1 MHHMPVHDAS
11 KEESK
16 PRGPLSGI
24 RVIDAS
30 TLFAGPVAATFMADL
45 GADVIKVEHPAG
57 DGQRRMGWQVDGTSL
72 LWTVYNRNK
81 RCVTIDLHDSEGQSL
96 FRRLVD
102 SADVLIENFRPGT
115 LERWNCGYDELSASN
130 PKLILLRITAF
141 GQTGP
146 WADRPGFGTIAE
158 AMSGFA
164 HINGHPDGPPT
175 LPPFA
180 LGDSITGLFGAA
192 SVLAALQSQGAGEDR
207 HGQVIDLSIVEPIF
221 WILGP
226 QITLFDQLGI
236 VQGRSGNRAPFT
248 CPRNMYKSK
257 DDQWIAIS
265 ASAQSIAE
273 RLMRMIG
280 SAEYIEKPWFADHT
294 GRLEH
299 EDELDD
305 LIQAWVGDRTT
316 QEVMTQIDK
325 WEVAACPVYS
335 IADIADDPQFAARN
349 AITHLEREDG
359 RLVAIQ
365 NVQPLFSAT
374 PGAHRWLG
382 RTLGHDNDEIFMEE
396 LGLDANELD
405 ALRERGVVV
414 NDPLS
419 RE

>member
-1 MHHMPVHDAS
+1 MKVHDAS
-11 KEESK
+11 NDQASSK
-16 PRGPLSGI
+16 GPLTGI

-30 TLFAGPVAATFMADL
+30 TLFAGPVAATFLADL
-45 GADVIKVEHPAG
+45 GADVIKVEHPSG

-81 RCVTIDLHDSEGQSL
+81 RCVTIDLHDPDGQSM

-102 SADVLIENFRPGT
+102 TADVLIENFRPGS
-115 LERWNCGYDELSASN
+115 LEKWNCGYDALSANN
-130 PKLILLRITAF
+130 PGLVLLRVTAF

-146 WADRPGFGTIAE
+146 WANRPGFGTIAE

-164 HINGHPDGPPT
+164 YINGHADGPPT

-192 SVLAALQSQGAGEDR
+192 SILAALSGRGASEDHR
-207 HGQVIDLSIVEPIF
+207 GQVIDLSIVEPIF

-248 CPRNMYKSK
+248 SPRNLYKSK
-257 DDQWIAIS
+257 DDKWIAIS

-280 SAEYIEKPWFADHT
+280 HAEYIEKPWFVDHV

-299 EDELDD
+299 EDELDE
-305 LIQAWVGDRTT
+305 LIGPWVNDRTAE
-316 QEVMTQIDK
+316 EVMALADK

-335 IADIADDPQFAARN
+335 IEDIAKDPQFAARN
-349 AITHLEREDG
+349 SITHVQEEDG
-359 RLVAIQ
+359 RSVAIQ
-365 NVQPLFSAT
+365 NVMPFFSET
-374 PGAHRWLG
+374 PGEHRWLG
-382 RTLGHDNDEIFMEE
+382 RTLGHDNDEIFLDE
-396 LGLDANELD
+396 LGVDPKELA
-405 ALRERGVVV
+405 ALRDRGVVV
-414 NDPLS
+414 
-419 RE
+419 R